1 MQQLVNFNF
10 SIVGVVATSSGVN
23 VEVDAW
29 SRMAMKVS
37 ASTQASVIKED
48 QEMVTLSFAL
58 KEVLIFPKHDVKSM
72 AQRVAS

>member
-1 MQQLVNFNF
+1 
-10 SIVGVVATSSGVN
+10 
-23 VEVDAW
+23 
-29 SRMAMKVS
+29 MAMKVS
-37 ASTQASVIKED
+37 TSTQASVIKED